1 MKAKLLDII
10 CFMRPINKYSSID
23 SNWFQTMWSSGESIY
38 NRKMEIEEAN
48 EKSWS
53 IKIQFRT

>member
-23 SNWFQTMWSSGESIY
+23 SNWFQTMWSSGESVY

-53 IKIQFRT
+53 IKI